1 MGLYEL
7 IKDLKAVDV
16 LIDVPS
22 CYVDDPLAIALDIL
36 AAKRSPRRIVIIDRE
51 RRVRGV
57 ITSLRILEILLGFR
71 GSMMVKL
78 RGLTKVLREKVILF
92 SDEAPYTMARDTP
105 LVSVIKHMG
114 ENSIPMIP
122 IVDDLGTYVGAIDE
136 TRVLKLFKGKSLG
149 EEVSR
154 ALEADFPLVSVR
166 DTALRAAE
174 AMIEGAKGKAVVLND
189 KGLPA
194 GVVTAK
200 DILKLPLVTEE
211 IIELLRTD
219 IEVGFADILG
229 KVGVAKVMSS
239 PAIIAREGDDIGR
252 AIDTMIDS
260 DVGLLPVVNEKE
272 GRFTGVLTRMSLIRT
287 VVREHINPMG

>member
-1 MGLYEL
+1 MGLYDL

-16 LIDVPS
+16 LVDVPS

-51 RRVRGV
+51 RKVRGV

-71 GSMMVKL
+71 GSVMVKL

-92 SDEAPYTMARDTP
+92 SDEAPYTMVRDTP
-105 LVSVIKHMG
+105 LISVIKHMG

-122 IVDDLGTYVGAIDE
+122 IVDDLGTYMGVIDE
-136 TRVLKLFKGKSLG
+136 TRVLKLLKGRTFG
-149 EEVSR
+149 EEVSI
-154 ALEADFPLVSVR
+154 AIEAVFPSVFMR
-166 DTALRAAE
+166 DTALKAAE
-174 AMIEGAKGKAVVLND
+174 AMIKEVKGKAVVLND
-189 KGLPA
+189 KNLPA

-219 IEVGFADILG
+219 VEVGFADILG
-229 KVGVAKVMSS
+229 KVGVTKVMSS
-239 PAIIAREGDDIGR
+239 PAIIAREGEDIGR

-260 DVGLLPVVNEKE
+260 DVGLLPIVSEKE
-272 GRFTGVLTRMSLIRT
+272 GRFTGVLTRMSVIRAI
-287 VVREHINPMG
+287 VREHINPLG